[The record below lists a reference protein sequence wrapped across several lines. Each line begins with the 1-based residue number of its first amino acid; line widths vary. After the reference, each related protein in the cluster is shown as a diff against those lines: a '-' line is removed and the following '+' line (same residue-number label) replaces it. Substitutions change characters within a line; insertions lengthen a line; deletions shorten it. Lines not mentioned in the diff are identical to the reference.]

1 MENLPLA
8 VFSVSYG
15 KWRCFPTAVCRICF
29 RHKNAHIRQAEQNI
43 LIKEQAGKGV
53 FILNVEEMKRIDVTK
68 VNRADLVDVK
78 DVSINRF
85 LNQERQ
91 INDFVS
97 QIKNPYCYKY
107 GDFIVKIG
115 FENTEVTLTDRL
127 KELVLKTAN
136 SV

>member
-1 MENLPLA
+1 M
-8 VFSVSYG
+8 
-15 KWRCFPTAVCRICF
+15 
-29 RHKNAHIRQAEQNI
+29 
-43 LIKEQAGKGV
+43 IKEQAGKGV
-53 FILNVEEMKRIDVTK
+53 FILDVDEMKRIDVTK
-68 VNRADLVDVK
+68 VNRADLIDVK

-91 INDFVS
+91 INDFVR

-107 GDFIVKIG
+107 GDYIVKIG
-115 FENTEVTLTDRL
+115 FEDTEVTLTDRL

>member
-1 MENLPLA
+1 MANGA
-8 VFSVSYG
+8 VPNSRLQDMFLVWKRTYKTSRTKYIDIG
-15 KWRCFPTAVCRICF
+15 IGW
-29 RHKNAHIRQAEQNI
+29 
-43 LIKEQAGKGV
+43 KGRV
-53 FILNVEEMKRIDVTK
+53 FLNVDEMKNIDVTK

-85 LNQERQ
+85 LKQERQ
-91 INDFVS
+91 INDFVT

-115 FENTEVTLTDRL
+115 FEDTGVTLTDRL

-136 SV
+136 SM